1 MHRFFSVLFG
11 VLFFFGFVSALT
23 IDAPSSVPENVSF
36 GFKVVLDSTEKWTKT
51 TIKVDEANLLDVYSS
66 GTVVPDPQNGQFA
79 SRAFVIDT
87 DPSSTA
93 GLLLF
98 VSYLGFSKG
107 KHVISASSESGSD
120 SKEIVSFVPIDESY
134 KESVESTISEL
145 DGKISKQVE
154 KLDDLEGKLGGIQ
167 KSLNQAGQ
175 KVESLNDKLE
185 NNIENRVGNLEE
197 KVDSL
202 NAKPVVSNPVSGL
215 INLVDSLFVPLGIV
229 ALIIILAGL
238 IMLFKSRFGGG
249 GSAYYKDEFGLPASK
264 KHEEMASDLTEK

>member
-1 MHRFFSVLFG
+1 
-11 VLFFFGFVSALT
+11 
-23 IDAPSSVPENVSF
+23 VPENVSF

-107 KHVISASSESGSD
+107 KHVVSASSESGSD

-249 GSAYYKDEFGLPASK
+249 GGSAYYKDEFGLPASK